1 MEKDNVTDIKEKLK
15 ELQEKETEGK
25 INPAQRKVTDP
36 ILTEKLLIN
45 HLERKKFSIK
55 DLLR

>member
-1 MEKDNVTDIKEKLK
+1 MDKEKVTDIKEKLK

-25 INPAQRKVTDP
+25 INPAEKKVTDP
-36 ILTEKLLIN
+36 ILTEQLIIN
-45 HLERKKFSIK
+45 HKERKKFSIK

>member
-25 INPAQRKVTDP
+25 INAAERKVTDP

-45 HLERKKFSIK
+45 HKERKKFSIK